1 MKNIVFYRELIRY
14 CLIGFSG
21 VIIDYGMYQMLF
33 HIGYGMDISK
43 LISFSMGAGYVFVM
57 QRRWTFRSN
66 GRVSRQ
72 LSRYVLLYIS
82 TAMLNTAVNNLVM
95 TYTGI
100 YWLSFI
106 CATGSSTIGNYFG
119 QKYLVFI

>member
-1 MKNIVFYRELIRY
+1 MINAVWGRELIRY

-21 VIIDYGMYQMLF
+21 VIIDYGVYQMLL

-43 LISFSMGAGYVFVM
+43 LLSFSVGAGYIFVM

-72 LSRYVLLYIS
+72 LSKYILLYIS
-82 TAMLNTAVNNLVM
+82 TAALNTAVNSLM
-95 TYTGI
+95 MSCSGI

-106 CATGSSTIGNYFG
+106 CATGSSTIGNYLG
-119 QKYLVFI
+119 QKYLVFK